1 MGRIGKNLAL
11 GCGVTIGFFVLVELV
26 LMAAGVVPLYE
37 RTDPYVGFSGYA
49 PLFLERNPPGGE
61 PIFETAPNKTQWF
74 NLQRFPARKA
84 EDVTRIF
91 CLGGSTTYGRPYDD
105 RTSFCGWLREFLPA
119 VDPDRRW
126 EVINAGGISYASY
139 RVAALM
145 EELIAYEPDLFIIYS
160 GHNEFLEQRTYGKLL
175 RTPEFVRNLG
185 ALASRMRLYSALY
198 DVTYERGDVLSIEVD
213 ALLDQSVGPEDY
225 HRDDEMRVAV
235 LDHYRSSLTRMT
247 HISERTGARMI
258 LVTPASNVGDFSP
271 FKAEP
276 TDGLSAHAIRQ
287 VGELKLSASAALDE
301 GNHEQA
307 LAISEQA
314 LALDD
319 RDAEVLYLQ
328 AQALRALG
336 RVDEARRAFVRA
348 LDEDVCPLRALTP
361 IPEIVTDI
369 AREKDTG
376 FVDFARIVDERSPD
390 GIPGSESFLDHVHPT
405 IEGNRLLALAL
416 VEEMTRMGIVF
427 PAVTWNAARIAEIS
441 EYLENS
447 LDEGAHAMALRN
459 LSRVLMWAGKNEE
472 AERLVDRV
480 LTTTP
485 EDGASYFR
493 KAILLQRAGNQEA
506 ALVHYREAARLLPSD
521 ATLHNAFG
529 GLLSELGRLTEARV
543 ELEAAIR
550 LDPTL
555 VTAHYDLGLVLKNL
569 GERRQAEAA
578 YRTVLELDPDHADA
592 YNNLGVILAQRG
604 DFVAAA
610 EMFARAGAVGSGAG
624 QLEVDANPPQL
635 QDYRSG
641 TGESGRIESVE
652 PHEHSCGALRVER
665 AVGP

>member
-1 MGRIGKNLAL
+1 MVRLGKNLAL
-11 GCGVTIGFFVLVELV
+11 GCGVTIAFFVLVELV

-49 PLFLERNPPGGE
+49 PLFLERDRSGGE

-74 NLQRFPARKA
+74 NSQRFPARKA
-84 EDVTRIF
+84 EGVTRIF

-105 RTSFCGWLREFLPA
+105 RTSFCGWLRGFLPA
-119 VDPDRRW
+119 VDSDRRW

-139 RVAALM
+139 RVAGVM
-145 EELIAYEPDLFIIYS
+145 EELADYEPDLFIVYS

-175 RTPEFVRNLG
+175 KTPEFVRNLG

-198 DVTYERGDVLSIEVD
+198 DVTYEQGDVLSTEVD
-213 ALLDQSVGPEDY
+213 ALLDRTIGPEDY

-247 HISERTGARMI
+247 RISERSGARLI

-287 VGELKLSASAALDE
+287 VRELKLSASRALDE

-314 LALDD
+314 LDLDD
-319 RDAEVLYLQ
+319 RDAELLYLR
-328 AQALRALG
+328 ARALRAVG
-336 RVDEARRAFVRA
+336 RTDEARTAFLEA

-361 IPEIVTDI
+361 IPEMVTDI
-369 AREKDTG
+369 ARSNRTG
-376 FVDFARIVDERSPD
+376 FVDFARIVNERSPD
-390 GIPGSESFLDHVHPT
+390 GIPGSELFLDHVHPT
-405 IEGNRLLALAL
+405 IQGNRLLALAL

-427 PAVTWNAARIAEIS
+427 PAATWDAATIAEIS
-441 EYLENS
+441 EQLESS
-447 LDEGAHAMALRN
+447 LDEQAHALALRN
-459 LSRVLMWAGKNEE
+459 LSRVLLWAGKHDE
-472 AERLVDRV
+472 AERLVDRA
-480 LTTTP
+480 LTATP
-485 EDGASYFR
+485 EDGESQFR
-493 KAILLQRAGNQEA
+493 KAVLLHRAGNHEA

-521 ATLHNAFG
+521 ATLHNALG

-543 ELEAAIR
+543 ELETAIG
-550 LDPTL
+550 LDRTL

-569 GERRQAEAA
+569 GEHRQAEAV
-578 YRTVLELDPDHADA
+578 YRRVLELDPSHADA
-592 YNNLGVILAQRG
+592 HNNLGVILAQRG
-604 DFVAAA
+604 DFAAAA
-610 EMFARAGAVGSGAG
+610 ELFARALRIDPNHTSASENLARARAA
-624 QLEVDANPPQL
+624 Q
-635 QDYRSG
+635 
-641 TGESGRIESVE
+641 GR
-652 PHEHSCGALRVER
+652 
-665 AVGP
+665 